1 MRSTVQTSQLFDI
14 GTYHGGLQTILITYR
29 ENFRGRSSDLRFQS
43 SKFWVNFITYITF
56 RLQSSNFR
64 IQTSQIWAMW
74 SATRL
79 NSNFWKPSR
88 AFVFYQADQWVS
100 DLRPGIAGPTF
111 WSRRFDPGQD
121 TRDGMETRV
130 NYWEVVTGLSI
141 IFYHRVINRPVP
153 DCLPAPSTGAWR
165 DSDDIF
171 TRIIYQTQ
179 QTPVIN
185 PMPVKC

>member
-1 MRSTVQTSQLFDI
+1 MVS
-14 GTYHGGLQTILITYR
+14 
-29 ENFRGRSSDLRFQS
+29 
-43 SKFWVNFITYITF
+43 
-56 RLQSSNFR
+56 
-64 IQTSQIWAMW
+64 
-74 SATRL
+74 RL
-79 NSNFWKPSR
+79 NSNFWRPSR
-88 AFVFYQADQWVS
+88 AFVGYQADQWVS

-185 PMPVKC
+185 PMPVKCWASVADTAPTFNRRWVIAPCLPAREHFMRLAINWRCHGSTDQMTAIVSHFTRSPRLLSHDPL